1 MRRRALLAT
10 PLLAAATATRGALAQ
25 PRPSRLPRLGMIS
38 AASADDPVA
47 FVYLR
52 RYLATLGW
60 RHGETL
66 HIEARNGNG
75 EPGVSPR
82 LAAEILATQPDVI
95 VVTGSTEARAVQQA
109 TRRIPIVFLQVVD
122 PVALGLVASL
132 ARPGGNVTGAAASGQ
147 MLWGKRLEVLAELLP
162 ADRRRLAV
170 LNNPSNPAHARNLTD
185 IAEQAPR
192 LGFTPRVLNLT
203 TPAAMPAVLAEAA
216 QDHAMLVP
224 HDFILFPARRRV
236 VAFAAEARLP
246 AVYENRFSPEVGGM
260 ASYGADLRENYRQG
274 AQYVDRLLRGAR
286 VEDLPVVQP
295 NRVELVINLAAVTA
309 LGLSAPPRLLARA
322 DEVIE

>member
-1 MRRRALLAT
+1 MAFSLYL
-10 PLLAAATATRGALAQ
+10 Q
-25 PRPSRLPRLGMIS
+25 SVI
-38 AASADDPVA
+38 ADYA
-47 FVYLR
+47 KQR
-52 RYLATLGW
+52 NRYMLT
-60 RHGETL
+60 
-66 HIEARNGNG
+66 
-75 EPGVSPR
+75 
-82 LAAEILATQPDVI
+82 D
-95 VVTGSTEARAVQQA
+95 
-109 TRRIPIVFLQVVD
+109 LQVEYWEEKGRYSYD
-122 PVALGLVASL
+122 PE
-132 ARPGGNVTGAAASGQ
+132 REPE
-147 MLWGKRLEVLAELLP
+147 KKIERLEVLAELLP

-236 VAFAAEARLP
+236 VTFAAEARLP

-309 LGLSAPPRLLARA
+309 LGLSAPPMLLARA

>member
-1 MRRRALLAT
+1 
-10 PLLAAATATRGALAQ
+10 
-25 PRPSRLPRLGMIS
+25 
-38 AASADDPVA
+38 
-47 FVYLR
+47 
-52 RYLATLGW
+52 
-60 RHGETL
+60 
-66 HIEARNGNG
+66 
-75 EPGVSPR
+75 
-82 LAAEILATQPDVI
+82 
-95 VVTGSTEARAVQQA
+95 
-109 TRRIPIVFLQVVD
+109 
-122 PVALGLVASL
+122 
-132 ARPGGNVTGAAASGQ
+132 
-147 MLWGKRLEVLAELLP
+147 
-162 ADRRRLAV
+162 
-170 LNNPSNPAHARNLTD
+170 
-185 IAEQAPR
+185 
-192 LGFTPRVLNLT
+192 
-203 TPAAMPAVLAEAA
+203 MPAVLAEAA

-309 LGLSAPPRLLARA
+309 LGLSAPPILLARA